1 MKQRSVVL
9 ANIVLIALL
18 CAVFTNY
25 CDARTNDSFWDTKRH
40 ESASIEEAGFNFL
53 RAYRTLLTSGLPGLT
68 EATATTISQEC
79 QTDLA
84 NLTNNNELLMQCKS
98 IYMLFYYKLYILSI
112 FSDASFIF
120 FYLLT
125 W

>member
-9 ANIVLIALL
+9 ANIFLIALL
-18 CAVFTNY
+18 CAVFTN
-25 CDARTNDSFWDTKRH
+25 CDARTNDSSWDTKHH
-40 ESASIEEAGFNFL
+40 ETAIIEEAGFNFL
-53 RAYRTLLTSGLPGLT
+53 RTYRTLLTSGLPGLT

-84 NLTNNNELLMQCKS
+84 NLTKNNELLMQCKS

>member
-9 ANIVLIALL
+9 ANIVLIAVL
-18 CAVFTNY
+18 CAVFTN
-25 CDARTNDSFWDTKRH
+25 CDARNNDSFWDTKHR
-40 ESASIEEAGFNFL
+40 ETASIEEAGFNFL
-53 RAYRTLLTSGLPGLT
+53 RAYRILLASGLPGLT

-84 NLTNNNELLMQCKS
+84 NLTKNNELLMQCKS
-98 IYMLFYYKLYILSI
+98 IYMLLYYRLYTPSI

>member
-18 CAVFTNY
+18 CAVFTN

-40 ESASIEEAGFNFL
+40 ETGSIEEAGFNFL

-68 EATATTISQEC
+68 AAATTTISQEC
-79 QTDLA
+79 QIDLA
-84 NLTNNNELLMQCKS
+84 GITTNSELLMQCKS
-98 IYMLFYYKLYILSI
+98 IYMLFYHRLYALSI

>member
-9 ANIVLIALL
+9 GNIVLIAVL
-18 CAVFTNY
+18 CAVFTN
-25 CDARTNDSFWDTKRH
+25 CDARTNDSFWDTKHH
-40 ESASIEEAGFNFL
+40 ETASIEEAGFNFL
-53 RAYRTLLTSGLPGLT
+53 RAFRTLLASGLPGLT

-84 NLTNNNELLMQCKS
+84 NLTKNNELLMQCKS
-98 IYMLFYYKLYILSI
+98 IYMLLYYRLYTPSI